1 MNEAG
6 DMEEEINEV
15 EAVELEE
22 DEEEEEEQ
30 HSFDDGHV
38 DRLEVKVTT
47 KKKFYLIFKLNII

>member
-47 KKKFYLIFKLNII
+47 KKKIYLIFKLNII